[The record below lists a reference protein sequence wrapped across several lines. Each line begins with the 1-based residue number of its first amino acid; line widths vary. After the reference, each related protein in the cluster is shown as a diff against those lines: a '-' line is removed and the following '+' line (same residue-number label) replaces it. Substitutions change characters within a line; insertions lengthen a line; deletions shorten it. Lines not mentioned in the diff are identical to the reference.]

1 MLNSRLG
8 TFKERFNELN
18 DGSEKII
25 HHAAQKWK
33 KKIWEVGNI
42 KKRMWTYLRISRP
55 LFCKAIIE
63 KTLTFYKVHSR
74 RLVLIEIYLISW
86 LKDSISERC
95 QIFSNVNKYL
105 NVFFTELS
113 RVDLKFKQMHKCLI
127 MVMKILEQRKVGDK
141 WREIAVL
148 GNQICYKAIVI
159 WIVWY

>member
-1 MLNSRLG
+1 ME
-8 TFKERFNELN
+8 KENMRGRKYKEENVNISKNQSTTVLQSYHTENFN
-18 DGSEKII
+18 I
-25 HHAAQKWK
+25 
-33 KKIWEVGNI
+33 
-42 KKRMWTYLRISRP
+42 
-55 LFCKAIIE
+55 
-63 KTLTFYKVHSR
+63 YKVHSR

-95 QIFSNVNKYL
+95 QIFSNANKYL

-159 WIVWY
+159 